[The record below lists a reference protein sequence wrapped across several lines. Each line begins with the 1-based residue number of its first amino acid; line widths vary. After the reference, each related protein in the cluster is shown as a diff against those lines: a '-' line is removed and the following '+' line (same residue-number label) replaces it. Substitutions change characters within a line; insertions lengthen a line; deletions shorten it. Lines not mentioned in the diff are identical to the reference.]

1 MLLKVENFGKNTY
14 HFSNMVFAIY
24 QIIRTAR
31 PRQWLKNLS
40 LFAAP
45 LFTGMLLSDHTFDLA
60 VKAFFA
66 FCALSSG
73 AYFINDIIDAP
84 RDRLHPIKKNRP
96 IASGKLS
103 VGLAA
108 IVAFILIFGALAG
121 SAFYIGS
128 FYTLALIV
136 YVFIQLA
143 YSLYFRNVI
152 ILDSLVVA
160 SGFVLRVFA
169 GGLASNTSVSSWL
182 ALTTIGVSLL
192 LAFGKR
198 RSEKTIMAKYALDQ
212 EQGNTRKTLRHYPD
226 NLLDSMISMSAAYT
240 IITYSMFVFQ
250 ISPQNIS
257 ADLANFLPSI
267 LKSPRWMMLTIPF
280 VIYGVARYL
289 YVVYEKGEGESPERV
304 LLSDKPLLTAVV
316 LWGLVTVAIMFLL
329 PYVG

>member
-1 MLLKVENFGKNTY
+1 MMFFT
-14 HFSNMVFAIY
+14 IY

-45 LFTGMLLSDHTFDLA
+45 LFTGMILSGHTLDLSI
-60 VKAFFA
+60 KAFVA

-73 AYFINDIIDAP
+73 AYLVNDIIDAP
-84 RDRLHPIKKNRP
+84 KDRLHPIKKNRP
-96 IASGKLS
+96 IASGTLS
-103 VGLAA
+103 AGLAFS
-108 IVAFILIFGALAG
+108 VAMVLVFGALIG
-121 SAFYIGS
+121 STVYIGT
-128 FYTLALIV
+128 FYTLALIA
-136 YVFIQLA
+136 YVLIQLS

-169 GGLASNTSVSSWL
+169 GGLATNTSVSSWL
-182 ALTTIGVSLL
+182 GLTTIGVSLL

-198 RSEKTIMAKYALDQ
+198 RSEKTIMSKYAL
-212 EQGNTRKTLRHYPD
+212 EQKQGETRSTLRHYPD
-226 NLLDSMISMSAAYT
+226 NLLDSMMSISAAYT
-240 IITYSMFVFQ
+240 IISYSMFVFQ
-250 ISPQNIS
+250 IAPQRIS
-257 ADLANFLPSI
+257 VELSNYLPSI

-289 YVVYEKGEGESPERV
+289 YVVYEKGEGESPERI
-304 LLSDKPLLTAVV
+304 LLSDRPLLLAVV
-316 LWGLVTVAIMFLL
+316 LWGLVTFGIMFFL